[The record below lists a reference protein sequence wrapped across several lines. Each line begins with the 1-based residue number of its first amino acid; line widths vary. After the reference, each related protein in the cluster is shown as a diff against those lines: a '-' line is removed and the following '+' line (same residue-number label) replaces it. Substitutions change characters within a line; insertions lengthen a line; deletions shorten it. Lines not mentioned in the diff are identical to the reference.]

1 MPVNTNISLVNED
14 GDDIFENICLDGED
28 IVLTVDED
36 TEIRVPKDQWSEL
49 NDAVQGLIDAADA
62 E

>member
-14 GDDIFENICLDGED
+14 GDDIFENICIDGD
-28 IVLTVDED
+28 DVVLTVDED
-36 TEIRVPKDQWSEL
+36 TEIRVPKEQWGEL